1 MDLPMKAGV
10 WIRYIVAFASAACGW
25 WISCGMQA
33 GQLQAA
39 LRDARFRDPQATLE
53 AVSETLNAN
62 RRLRES
68 RPAGFGVEIE
78 GAVQAEFDVWQRQF
92 EKGEMDRFGRLALQ
106 GQTGQSFKHQ
116 LHDDLLDSAWLEK
129 QLLENATPVTDGEA
143 RAWFKQHGES
153 LRIPAR
159 YRVAHVFLSRHDP
172 KKPDRTA
179 EIRALHERL
188 TRGEADF
195 GELALNYSEDE
206 RSKHRGGDLG
216 WVTATRMPVDFI
228 QAVERLEVGRISGP
242 IETKLGWHLLRVE
255 VHHVSR
261 LPEFEEVRAEII
273 AALDQQRRTTILA
286 KMAGG

>member
-1 MDLPMKAGV
+1 MKAGI
-10 WIRYIVAFASAACGW
+10 WILFILAIAVSACW
-25 WISCGMQA
+25 WRISCGMHA

-39 LRDARFRDPQATLE
+39 WRDARFRDQQTTLE
-53 AVSETLNAN
+53 AVSEALNAN

-68 RPAGFGVEIE
+68 RPAEFGVEIE

-92 EKGEMDRFGRLALQ
+92 EKGEMDRTGRLALQ
-106 GQTGQSFKHQ
+106 GQTEQRFKHQ

-129 QLLENATPVTDGEA
+129 QLLETAAPVTDVEA
-143 RAWFKQHGES
+143 RAWFTQNAES

-188 TRGEADF
+188 TRGDADF

-206 RSKHRGGDLG
+206 RTKHRGGDLG
-216 WVTATRMPVDFI
+216 WVTAIRMPIDFI

-242 IETKLGWHLLRVE
+242 IETKLGWHLLRVAE
-255 VHHVSR
+255 RHVSR

-273 AALDQQRRTTILA
+273 AALDQHRRTSILA